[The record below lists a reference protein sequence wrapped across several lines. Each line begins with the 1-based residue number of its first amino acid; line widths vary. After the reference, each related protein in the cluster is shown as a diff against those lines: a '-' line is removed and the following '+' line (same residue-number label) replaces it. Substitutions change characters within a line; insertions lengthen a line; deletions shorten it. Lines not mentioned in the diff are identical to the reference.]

1 MIDSDACLAED
12 STNVWQDVDTTDTN
26 PAPDPENDYILNA
39 KGFEINKK
47 TENTQIYTKKTQKK
61 QKNTKKTVEK
71 SINFEQFSFFGIS
84 CAK

>member
-1 MIDSDACLAED
+1 MKTVKTFFFTFSQGNKA
-12 STNVWQDVDTTDTN
+12 
-26 PAPDPENDYILNA
+26 
-39 KGFEINKK
+39 EINKK

-61 QKNTKKTVEK
+61 QKNTKKTGEK